1 MRWRIESPRDLRLV
15 EITPEEKQR
24 IVELGAH
31 MKDPR
36 YGVVDAEGMVENL
49 QRDVLERGHLENRRL
64 GRAETLAQFSA
75 WCDAHRKHKRA
86 RPYAQEISRIMFAGR
101 VIPRL
106 VGTDNR
112 PVPDAERVL
121 DEFLQEMLD
130 KSEVQA
136 SPEELGEPLLAD
148 SVEDRELRGEEGA
161 VKVSPVEGMISE
173 VNSGAEVSVRAVSL
187 EDALMEFLANNPQI
201 IEPELKLL
209 SRGHETDVGTIDAL
223 YEAEDGTLVVVETRR
238 GRRQDELIGQLLR
251 YMGWLQVH
259 LEKPARG
266 IIVLSES
273 DEPPEYAVAAADN
286 VKMLYYRIS
295 FELLEPPE

>member
-1 MRWRIESPRDLRLV
+1 
-15 EITPEEKQR
+15 
-24 IVELGAH
+24 
-31 MKDPR
+31 
-36 YGVVDAEGMVENL
+36 
-49 QRDVLERGHLENRRL
+49 
-64 GRAETLAQFSA
+64 
-75 WCDAHRKHKRA
+75 
-86 RPYAQEISRIMFAGR
+86 
-101 VIPRL
+101 
-106 VGTDNR
+106 
-112 PVPDAERVL
+112 
-121 DEFLQEMLD
+121 
-130 KSEVQA
+130 
-136 SPEELGEPLLAD
+136 
-148 SVEDRELRGEEGA
+148 
-161 VKVSPVEGMISE
+161 
-173 VNSGAEVSVRAVSL
+173 
-187 EDALMEFLANNPQI
+187 MEFLANNPQI